1 MQQHI
6 VIFTELPACGTE
18 TCGNIHLGG
27 TPPTGETTQLP
38 NWARPEARHRITA
51 HTPAPTQ
58 KHEGKRRRPDTASTH
73 YPLPYKMSRRKKI
86 QKKYIPLNYYHYH
99 HYYYYIIKRHSHIR
113 ESAKSRPT
121 CQLPIFTCQRAKSVS
136 IIELGVPTCEKNRG
150 ANFSTS
156 LARRRTSFSTIFQFF
171 NF

>member
-1 MQQHI
+1 MPG
-6 VIFTELPACGTE
+6 ELKLLEIPTSVGHHQRVRPRNSQIGRDSKPDT
-18 TCGNIHLGG
+18 G
-27 TPPTGETTQLP
+27 TPHKPQPQHKGTKVRDGAQTL
-38 NWARPEARHRITA
+38 
-51 HTPAPTQ
+51 PAPTT
-58 KHEGKRRRPDTASTH
+58 P
-73 YPLPYKMSRRKKI
+73 PPYKMSRRKKI

-156 LARRRTSFSTIFQFF
+156 LARRRTSFSTIFQFL